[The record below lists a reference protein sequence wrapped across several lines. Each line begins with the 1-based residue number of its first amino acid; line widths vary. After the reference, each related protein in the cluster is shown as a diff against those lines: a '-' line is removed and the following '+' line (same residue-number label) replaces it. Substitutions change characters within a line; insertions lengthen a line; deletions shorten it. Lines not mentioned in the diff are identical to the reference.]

1 LQKPFPVQGITLHVD
16 ASIGI
21 ALYPGHGKTVD
32 QLLQR
37 ADVAMYMAKASGNG
51 REVYVAQR
59 DENSPSKLALIG
71 ELRYAIESDEL
82 LLHYQPKVHL
92 RTGDIH
98 GLEALVRW
106 QHPMRGLMRS
116 GEFVPIAEN
125 TGLIEPMTMKILRLA
140 LKQARRWQDEG
151 ARLSVAVNLSVRN
164 LLDPNLPQE
173 VAKLLGQCGVE
184 PERLELEITE
194 SSIMSDPQRAREILI
209 RLAAMGIRL
218 AIDDFGTGHSS
229 LSYLKQLPVHTLK
242 IDKSFIINMT
252 ADENDLVIVQ
262 STIDLAH
269 NLGLEVVAEG
279 VESEEVW
286 NKLKLLGCDL
296 AQGYWRGAPVPAE
309 DIDYAMAVI
318 ELPDMP

>member
-1 LQKPFPVQGITLHVD
+1 
-16 ASIGI
+16 
-21 ALYPGHGKTVD
+21 
-32 QLLQR
+32 
-37 ADVAMYMAKASGNG
+37 
-51 REVYVAQR
+51 
-59 DENSPSKLALIG
+59 
-71 ELRYAIESDEL
+71 
-82 LLHYQPKVHL
+82 
-92 RTGDIH
+92 
-98 GLEALVRW
+98 
-106 QHPMRGLMRS
+106 
-116 GEFVPIAEN
+116 
-125 TGLIEPMTMKILRLA
+125 MKILKLA

-151 ARLSVAVNLSVRN
+151 VRLSLAVNLSVRN

-173 VAKLLGQCGVE
+173 VAKMLSQCGVE
-184 PERLELEITE
+184 PNRLELEITE

-209 RLAAMGIRL
+209 RLSAMGIRL

-229 LSYLKQLPVHTLK
+229 LAYLKQLPVHTLK

-309 DIDYAMAVI
+309 DVDYAMSII
-318 ELPDMP
+318 ELPDVS